1 MASKYR
7 SLLSSSDGNSSR
19 SRAWTS
25 PMLSRPVV
33 GATSVIDR
41 PLLER
46 SPAGPRLPGAEH
58 EAALADLDLVASLQD
73 HVVDPFAVDVGA
85 VQAADVV
92 DPEAVRPTAEL
103 GMTSR
108 HRHVVE
114 EDLAVGVPPG
124 AHDVGVE
131 QEPAARAGAA
141 LDHEER
147 AARRQGVDGRGVG
160 GVERPLLR

>member
-33 GATSVIDR
+33 GAASVIDR
-41 PLLER
+41 PPPERSPAERSPAERSPAER
-46 SPAGPRLPGAEH
+46 SPAGTWLPGEEH
-58 EAALADLDLVASLQD
+58 EAELADLDLVASLQD
-73 HVVDPFAVDVGA
+73 HVVDPVPVDVGA

-108 HRHVVE
+108 
-114 EDLAVGVPPG
+114 
-124 AHDVGVE
+124 
-131 QEPAARAGAA
+131 
-141 LDHEER
+141 
-147 AARRQGVDGRGVG
+147 
-160 GVERPLLR
+160 